1 MATHTATDVLKV
13 STAFFGFWY
22 AVGYWIGYGHTP
34 SSEHLYSWTAF
45 WTSCCFVRTH
55 CAYPWPYVGG
65 VIAWTGLLKNS
76 GMLWTSYPTQE
87 TLTRQP
93 TMGTWLSWIG
103 PLVVTVLAAGGALY
117 RVLTAQ
123 WHVNKVGR
131 SVRLDEESA

>member
-1 MATHTATDVLKV
+1 MMCYV
-13 STAFFGFWY
+13 S
-22 AVGYWIGYGHTP
+22 
-34 SSEHLYSWTAF
+34 
-45 WTSCCFVRTH
+45 
-55 CAYPWPYVGG
+55 G

-76 GMLWTSYPTQE
+76 GMLWTSYPIQE

-93 TMGTWLSWIG
+93 TMGSWLSWIG
-103 PLVVTVLAAGGALY
+103 PLVVTVLAAGGAIY